1 MKKFLKVLLRRL
13 FRRSYRD
20 IAAPLRTMAEDLH
33 RLQEIN
39 EVDNDYDTGV
49 IVRISNGIHAR
60 NAETRKAAATEEKIR
75 SLLA

>member
-33 RLQEIN
+33 RLQKNN
-39 EVDNDYDTGV
+39 EEDNDYDTAL
-49 IVRISNGIHAR
+49 IVRIANGIHAR
-60 NAETRKAAATEEKIR
+60 NDENAQAANTAAKIR

>member
-13 FRRSYRD
+13 FRRSYHD
-20 IAAPLRTMAEDLH
+20 IAAPLRTMAEDLR

-39 EVDNDYDTGV
+39 TVDNDYDTGV

-60 NAETRKAAATEEKIR
+60 NAETRQAAATEEKIR